1 MLEDAART
9 RHEPRVGDRSL
20 DVREQIR
27 ACGVVPVVA
36 LGRAQDGPRLGA
48 ALGEAGLPCA
58 EITLRT
64 AAGIE
69 AIALMRTAL
78 PDLLVGAGTVLSV
91 DQAVRAI
98 ETGSTVHR
106 ESRALGRGRRRVHR
120 PRHPGLPG
128 GGHADRGHARARCRG
143 HRAEVLPRRL
153 RRRACPPQGAGWA
166 LPVRAVH
173 PHRWHRSRRHR
184 GIPGVAIGARRWRQ
198 LDGAP
203 GAACRGGLG
212 RRSRGWPRKRSPPSR
227 RRRVPVARD
236 RAS

>member
-98 ETGSTVHR
+98 ETGAQFIVSPGLSDAVVAVCIARDIPVFPGVVTPTEVM
-106 ESRALGRGRRRVHR
+106 RALDAGVTELKFFPAGSAG
-120 PRHPGLPG
+120 GLAHLKALAGPFPSVRFIPTG
-128 GGHADRGHARARCRG
+128 GIGLADIPAY
-143 HRAEVLPRRL
+143 L
-153 RRRACPPQGAGWA
+153 A
-166 LPVRAVH
+166 LPSVLAVGGSWMVRPELLAAGDWAAVT
-173 PHRWHRSRRHR
+173 RLAAEA
-184 GIPGVAIGARRWRQ
+184 VAAV
-198 LDGAP
+198 
-203 GAACRGGLG
+203 AAA
-212 RRSRGWPRKRSPPSR
+212 
-227 RRRVPVARD
+227 RVPVARD
-236 RAS
+236 RTP